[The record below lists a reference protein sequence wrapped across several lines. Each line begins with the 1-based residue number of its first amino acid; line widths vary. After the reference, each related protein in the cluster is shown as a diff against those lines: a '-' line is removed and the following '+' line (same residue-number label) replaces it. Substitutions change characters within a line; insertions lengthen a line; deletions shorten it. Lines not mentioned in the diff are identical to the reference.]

1 MKTPIY
7 VLVAAG
13 LFGCGERNY
22 VYTPETTNAVAAGLP
37 AARTAIPQERPQGA
51 VEVVSYGV
59 TDLQPGNTRVPAL
72 HVRMIVTNDGDDT
85 PWRLDTNQQLVEVP
99 GEGRSA
105 PMYVNSDVQGLPDV
119 TIARH
124 ERRVLDFYYP
134 LPDTIR
140 GEARLARFEL
150 LWQVETPARTVA
162 DRTSFD
168 RVAREEPA
176 VAAGYDASWPY
187 WAGYGPYWWYD
198 PFYPQVVFAHSRP
211 IVIDHRAHVSIGRF
225 GGHFRAGGGHVA
237 RGGFHR

>member
-1 MKTPIY
+1 MKTLLN

-13 LFGCGERNY
+13 MFGCGGQDY
-22 VYTPETTNAVAAGLP
+22 VYAPDTTNAVAAGLP
-37 AARTAIPQERPQGA
+37 AARTAIPPEQPQGA

-59 TDLQPGNTRVPAL
+59 TDLHPGAARVPAL
-72 HVRMIVTNDGDDT
+72 HVRMLVTNDGDDT
-85 PWRLDTNQQLVEVP
+85 PWRIDTNQQFVEIP

-105 PMYVNSDVQGLPDV
+105 PMYVNSDVQGLPNV
-119 TIARH
+119 SIARH

-140 GEARLARFEL
+140 DDSRLPRFEL
-150 LWQVETPARTVA
+150 QWQVDTASRAVA

-168 RVAREEPA
+168 REVRDVPSVA
-176 VAAGYDASWPY
+176 VGYDASWPY

-198 PFYPQVVFAHSRP
+198 PFYPQAVFIHARP
-211 IVIDHRAHVSIGRF
+211 FAFDHRAHVSVGRF

-237 RGGFHR
+237 RGGGRR